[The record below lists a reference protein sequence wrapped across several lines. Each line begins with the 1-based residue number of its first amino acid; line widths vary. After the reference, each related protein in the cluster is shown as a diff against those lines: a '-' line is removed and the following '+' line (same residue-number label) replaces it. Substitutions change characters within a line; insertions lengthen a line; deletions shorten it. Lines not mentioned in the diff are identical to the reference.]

1 MAGRGAKDPRKT
13 LTPAQ
18 RMRQSIKRKAEEAGA
33 TETTPEGGYGAILGL
48 LPGAGAAARGISAAA
63 RAARAA
69 RAAKTAKSAK
79 APAKKSARQK
89 LEERGKESAGGKA
102 DELMAEEV
110 AKKQN
115 VYPNVPKSASQKKV
129 AAARKGMEKEERI
142 KKTIG
147 SGATAAAAGAATASK
162 DSSKKDV
169 PTPKRKP
176 AAPAKEAKDI
186 PVSKRE
192 GEAFKG
198 LEEKPKA
205 RPTPQMRASMP
216 SEKAPPSKK
225 DSGGQDDWLKDY
237 MATRMEIGQKAGGRV
252 GKVKKYAKGGKI
264 GRGCGAAMRGG
275 GKVMR

>member
-33 TETTPEGGYGAILGL
+33 TETTPAGGYGAILSL
-48 LPGAGAAARGISAAA
+48 IPGAG
-63 RAARAA
+63 RAVGALT
-69 RAAKTAKSAK
+69 KTAKAAK
-79 APAKKSARQK
+79 AVKKVNPTKKSARET
-89 LEERGKESAGGKA
+89 LEKKGRESAGGTA
-102 DELMAEEV
+102 DDLMAQEV

-115 VYPNVPKSASQKKV
+115 IYPNVPKSASQKKV
-129 AAARKGMEKEERI
+129 AAARKGMEKKENI
-142 KKTIG
+142 QKTIG
-147 SGATAAAAGAATASK
+147 AAAATAAAAGATATSSK
-162 DSSKKDV
+162 KEAPKSETKKDV

-176 AAPAKEAKDI
+176 SVAPSKNI
-186 PVSKRE
+186 PVGKRE

-198 LEEKPKA
+198 LETAEPKA
-205 RPTPQMRASMP
+205 RPTPSMRASMP
-216 SEKAPPSKK
+216 EKKESSK
-225 DSGGQDDWLKDY
+225 DTSSDDWMKDY
-237 MATRMEIGQKAGGRV
+237 MATRMEMGQKAGGRV